1 MGRNSNRNSSRQ
13 NRTSSQNLRIN
24 LFDGIDENT
33 NLKDDIETFSN
44 NLYKAIKKKVGT
56 KVIIICIIFLVV
68 VGTLETANSVVSFV
82 SDTKDMKNEKIEE
95 QIEYKEI
102 NTKLTVCLQEN
113 ERLTETSKED
123 KDLYRKQLIFYDKIF
138 QQKDNI
144 IKKERWG
151 NSYSQRFN
159 KSKNNWRIAKKK
171 GYRFN
176 L

>member
-1 MGRNSNRNSSRQ
+1 MRRNSNRNSSRQ

-56 KVIIICIIFLVV
+56 KAIIICIIFLVV

-82 SDTKDMKNEKIEE
+82 SDTKDMKNEKVEE

-144 IKKERWG
+144 IKKRDEEIVILKDLI
-151 NSYSQRFN
+151 NQ
-159 KSKNNWRIAKKK
+159 KTTEE
-171 GYRFN
+171 
-176 L
+176 